1 MNTQLNQKEQEVLVM
16 EIVDACIKHSKEN
29 HMDFAEVLED
39 LVFVGEADTEFSEM
53 VCKTIES
60 LHSQGYING
69 TVILEYELEFD
80 GETLEESTTDKIDLG
95 MSTFADISI
104 SPKGKEL
111 IGEKTFKELGKDF
124 LEKAKPVIKCIATTT
139 LQTTVDIALRTALQA
154 VGFPV

>member
-1 MNTQLNQKEQEVLVM
+1 M

-60 LHSQGYING
+60 LHSQGNING

-80 GETLEESTTDKIDLG
+80 EETLEESTTDKIDFG
-95 MSTFADISI
+95 ESTFADISI
-104 SPKGKEL
+104 TPKGKEL

-124 LEKAKPVIKCIATTT
+124 WEKSKPIIKCIASTA
-139 LQTTVDIALRTALQA
+139 LQTTVETVMLTGLRA

>member
-53 VCKTIES
+53 ICKTIES

-124 LEKAKPVIKCIATTT
+124 FEKAKPVIKCIATTA

>member
-1 MNTQLNQKEQEVLVM
+1 MDTQLNQKEQEVLVM

-39 LVFVGEADTEFSEM
+39 LVFVGEADTGFSEM

-80 GETLEESTTDKIDLG
+80 EETLEESTTDVIDFG
-95 MSTFADISI
+95 MSTFANISI

-111 IGEKTFKELGKDF
+111 IGEKTFKELGKNF
-124 LEKAKPVIKCIATTT
+124 LEKAKPVIKCITTT
-139 LQTTVDIALRTALQA
+139 ALQTTVETAVLTALQA

>member
-16 EIVDACIKHSKEN
+16 EIVDACIKYSKEN
-29 HMDFAEVLED
+29 HLDFAEVLED
-39 LVFVGEADTEFSEM
+39 LVFVGEADTGFSEM

-80 GETLEESTTDKIDLG
+80 EETLEESTTDMIDFG

-111 IGEKTFKELGKDF
+111 IGEKTFKELGKNF
-124 LEKAKPVIKCIATTT
+124 LEKAKPVIKCIATTA

-154 VGFPV
+154 AGFPV

>member
-104 SPKGKEL
+104 TPKGEEL
-111 IGEKTFKELGKDF
+111 IGEKTFKELGKNF
-124 LEKAKPVIKCIATTT
+124 LEKAKPVIKCIATTA